1 MSCAARAK
9 YSRQPRQKNPLPLPP
24 KNLAAL
30 QCLLPQHDP
39 TARSATVADRSKR
52 PSFQWYPGDA
62 QRDTALRSC
71 PLEARGLWREMLD
84 LMHDGEPYGH
94 LTAGGVPI
102 TDATLASI
110 AGISVRR
117 CVALLFEL
125 EQRRVFSR
133 TEAGV
138 LYSRRMVRDGI
149 EYEVWREKSQRG
161 GLSSAT
167 KRATNGQPPAQPKGQ
182 PTPEPKGNTA
192 VCSLQSAKQQRLLES
207 EAGEAF
213 DTLRTKLEAV
223 GDLKHMPPET
233 ITALPARTRHALA
246 KIGGHSIIK
255 RTAQD
260 KLVWLRRDFVKFYS
274 EPTAQRGELQ

>member
-1 MSCAARAK
+1 M
-9 YSRQPRQKNPLPLPP
+9 
-24 KNLAAL
+24 
-30 QCLLPQHDP
+30 
-39 TARSATVADRSKR
+39 ADRNKR

-94 LTAGGVPI
+94 LTAGGIHI

-110 AGISVRR
+110 AGISVKR
-117 CVALLFEL
+117 CVSLLFEL

-138 LYSRRMVRDGI
+138 IYSRRMVRDGI
-149 EYEVWREKSQRG
+149 DYEEWREKSKRG
-161 GLSSAT
+161 GLNSAT
-167 KRATNGQPPAQPKGQ
+167 KRATNGQPPAQPN
-182 PTPEPKGNTA
+182 PRPSGNTA
-192 VCSLQSAKQQRLLES
+192 LAPASAKQQRPLEV

-213 DTLRTKLEAV
+213 DSLRTKLEAV

-233 ITALPARTRHALA
+233 ITALPARTRHALV
-246 KIGGHSIIK
+246 KIGGHAIIK

-260 KLVWLRRDFVKFYS
+260 KLVWLRRDFVKAYT
-274 EPTAQRGELQ
+274 EAVQ